1 MLCERERT
9 RENSHQAYFNSSFD
23 AWIIY
28 QFSRAKDQEMKLFLV
43 LYLILLELNVS
54 YNIKLSNLN
63 NNGYEPKP
71 SKTIFDNNKKI
82 VENIIIASV
91 SNVLIKDLKICKAD
105 DFYESWPYQKP
116 EDILNYIYSNSEKGN
131 FKTVVKAMDDFA
143 SYYPMYKLSPQKVKL
158 IERCINTF
166 KPIQI
171 LEIGT
176 FFGYSALHIAKAM
189 TDNSKLTCI
198 EANPQ
203 NADIA
208 KKILNYAFYNQ
219 PNILKRVNII
229 TGISTNVLNSNI
241 MNEVVFKNHT
251 TPVLF
256 DFVFLDHDKNSYL
269 PDLIRLEELSLISNQ
284 KCLLV
289 ADNVLYPG
297 APEYLNYLNRN
308 NSISPNFRWKTTY
321 EYFPFERVGFET
333 NFKEVKDAMSIS
345 TNIMN

>member
-1 MLCERERT
+1 
-9 RENSHQAYFNSSFD
+9 
-23 AWIIY
+23 
-28 QFSRAKDQEMKLFLV
+28 
-43 LYLILLELNVS
+43 
-54 YNIKLSNLN
+54 
-63 NNGYEPKP
+63 
-71 SKTIFDNNKKI
+71 
-82 VENIIIASV
+82 
-91 SNVLIKDLKICKAD
+91 
-105 DFYESWPYQKP
+105 
-116 EDILNYIYSNSEKGN
+116 
-131 FKTVVKAMDDFA
+131 MDDFA